1 MLRRSLRT
9 HITTRVLLLSATV
22 AVLLGST
29 LVVLI
34 VVATGQRDASRV
46 ALRSQQALAL
56 SASLQTSL
64 ATVEKDRR
72 AYIERRSE
80 RSKDQL
86 LDTLRS
92 YPAQQRRL
100 TGLVSGDPAQLAR
113 VRQIGEKISIYA
125 LRSSALITLTDT
137 DPEAAINQLSYDAS
151 NAAAASLARDLR
163 ALASGVS
170 NRERVNVVRR
180 QQDAEAQSQL
190 AIGFGVGGLVLVLV
204 VVAGGTLYL
213 RRQVVR
219 PVVDVAGA
227 TGRLADGDLSTR
239 VVINREDE
247 IGQLAR
253 GFNSMADS
261 LERGRAQLEHSN
273 AELQRSNGELEQ
285 FASVTSHDLQAPL
298 TTISM
303 YAELLDR
310 QHAAGAGKGGELID
324 GIRGATRQARTL
336 IADLLD
342 YSRTGRGELSVEALH
357 VGPVVEQAL
366 ELLGGAIESS
376 GAQVRVG
383 SMPAVLA
390 DRSNLCRVFQ
400 NLISNAVK
408 FTRGEHPEVCVEA
421 RQDGASWRFDVSDN
435 GIGMDPQNARRIFEP
450 FRRLHGEEDYPGTGI
465 GLAVCARI
473 VEQHGGRIWVSSTH
487 GEGSVFSFTMPAAP
501 ADAVASDVACRPPV
515 GAEV

>member
-1 MLRRSLRT
+1 M
-9 HITTRVLLLSATV
+9 LSATV

-56 SASLQTSL
+56 SRSLQTSL
-64 ATVEKDRR
+64 ETVEKDRR
-72 AYIERRSE
+72 AYIEQKSE
-80 RSKDQL
+80 RSKEEL

-92 YPAQQRRL
+92 YPAKQRRL
-100 TGLVSGDPAQLAR
+100 TGLISDDPAQLAR
-113 VRQIGEKISIYA
+113 VRQIGEKISSYT

-137 DPEAAINQLSYDAS
+137 DQEAAINQLSYDS
-151 NAAAASLARDLR
+151 GDTKSRNDDAAAASLSRDLR
-163 ALASGVS
+163 ELASGVS
-170 NRERVNVVRR
+170 SRERINVVRR
-180 QQDAEAQSQL
+180 QHDAEAQSQL

-213 RRQVVR
+213 RRKVVR
-219 PVVDVAGA
+219 PVVDVARA

-273 AELQRSNGELEQ
+273 AELTRSNGELEQ

-310 QHAAGAGKGGELID
+310 QHAAGEGKGEELID

-342 YSRTGRGELSVEALH
+342 YSRAGRGELSVEALH
-357 VGPVVEQAL
+357 VAPVVEQAL
-366 ELLGGAIESS
+366 EALAGAIESS
-376 GAQVRVG
+376 GAQVWVG

-487 GEGSVFSFTMPAAP
+487 GEGSVFSFTMPATP
-501 ADAVASDVACRPPV
+501 ADAVASDAACRLPV

>member
-1 MLRRSLRT
+1 MF
-9 HITTRVLLLSATV
+9 SATV

-56 SASLQTSL
+56 SRSLQTSL

-80 RSKDQL
+80 RSKEQL

-92 YPAQQRRL
+92 YPARQRRL
-100 TGLVSGDPAQLAR
+100 TGLISGDPTQLSR
-113 VRQIGEKISIYA
+113 VRQIGEKISAYT

-137 DPEAAINQLSYDAS
+137 DQEAAINQLSYDS
-151 NAAAASLARDLR
+151 GDTKSRNDAAAASLSRDLR
-163 ALASGVS
+163 ELASGVS
-170 NRERVNVVRR
+170 RRERINVVRR
-180 QQDAEAQSQL
+180 QHDAEVQSQL
-190 AIGFGVGGLVLVLV
+190 AIGFGVGGLALVLV
-204 VVAGGTLYL
+204 VVAGGALYL
-213 RRQVVR
+213 RRKVVR
-219 PVVDVAGA
+219 PVVDVARA
-227 TGRLADGDLSTR
+227 TGCLADGDLSTR

-310 QHAAGAGKGGELID
+310 QRAAGERKGGELID

-342 YSRTGRGELSVEALH
+342 YSRAGRGELSVEALH
-357 VGPVVEQAL
+357 VEPVVEQAL
-366 ELLGGAIESS
+366 EALAGAIESS

-435 GIGMDPQNARRIFEP
+435 GIGMDPENARRIFEP

-501 ADAVASDVACRPPV
+501 ADAVASDAACRPPV